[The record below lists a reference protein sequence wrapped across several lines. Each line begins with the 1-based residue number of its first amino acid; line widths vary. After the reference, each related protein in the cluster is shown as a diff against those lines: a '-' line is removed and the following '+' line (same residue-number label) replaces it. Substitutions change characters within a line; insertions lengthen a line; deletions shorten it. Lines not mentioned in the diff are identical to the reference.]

1 MNYDT
6 HTYDDL
12 ITQLAFW
19 HQILRDNSMY
29 LRTLVDKEI
38 TTNKLVYELADTN
51 AKVYNCLNE
60 ISEIIEELQNRKNNK
75 RITK

>member
-12 ITQLAFW
+12 LTQLAFW
-19 HQILRDNSMY
+19 HQIILDHSFY
-29 LRTLVDKEI
+29 LRRLVDKEI
-38 TTNKLVYELADTN
+38 STHKLVYELADTN

-60 ISEIIEELQNRKNNK
+60 ISDIIQELQK
-75 RITK
+75 RNTL